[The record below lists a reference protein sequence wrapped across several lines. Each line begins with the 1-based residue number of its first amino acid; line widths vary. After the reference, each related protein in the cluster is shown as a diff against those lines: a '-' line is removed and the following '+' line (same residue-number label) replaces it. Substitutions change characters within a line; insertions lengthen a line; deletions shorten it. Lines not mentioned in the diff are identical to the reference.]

1 MKTALIV
8 LLCSITALA
17 DSESDKQNDD
27 KENGRKAR
35 EEYSRLLYDP
45 HRDPWQLPDK
55 VVSALAIGSSEVIAD
70 VEIEGDGGY
79 FARRFARQAKT
90 VYLVDINSKLLQ
102 HALKEKPDNL
112 ETIQSTEDDP
122 KIQTRP
128 TDTVFLCNVLN
139 RIPNRP
145 AYYLELAKSLKPQG
159 RIVIIDFY
167 KRTPPR
173 GLPDKLKITEA
184 LVIAELKAAGFRLTR
199 SFDLLPLQFFLIFQR

>member
-17 DSESDKQNDD
+17 DSQQDAS
-27 KENGRKAR
+27 ENSRQAR
-35 EEYSRLLYDP
+35 EEYSRLWYDP

-55 VVSALAIGSSEVIAD
+55 VISALTIGNSEVIAD

-90 VYLVDINSKLLQ
+90 VYLVDINDKLLQ
-102 HALKEKPDNL
+102 YAAKEKPDNL

-128 TDTVFLCNVLN
+128 TDTIFLCNVLN
-139 RIPNRP
+139 RIPNRQ

-159 RIVIIDFY
+159 RIVIVDFY
-167 KRTPPR
+167 KTTPPK
-173 GLPDKLKITEA
+173 GLPDKLNITA
-184 LVIAELKAAGFRLTR
+184 SLVIAELKAAGFRLTR

>member
-17 DSESDKQNDD
+17 QSDKQNDE
-27 KENGRKAR
+27 KENAREAR
-35 EEYSRLLYDP
+35 EEYSRLWYDP

-55 VVSALAIGSSEVIAD
+55 VVSALTIGNSEVIAD

-90 VYLVDINSKLLQ
+90 VYLVDTNNKLLQ
-102 HALKEKPDNL
+102 YAAKEKPDNL
-112 ETIQSTEDDP
+112 ETIQSTKDDP

-128 TDTVFLCNVLN
+128 TDTIFLCNVLN
-139 RIPNRP
+139 RIPNRQ

-167 KRTPPR
+167 KAAPPR
-173 GLPDKLKITEA
+173 DLPDNLKITDS